1 MDAATHDIQLREAAF
16 SHVDRLATLRGGVLD
31 SMDLAGG
38 FEVGDERIPLINP
51 RRGIFK
57 PRQLAHLLSI
67 KTVFP
72 RKGARVWYDD
82 QREAHQQ
89 IYAGDDVV
97 DYQFMG
103 TDTTAADNRWLR
115 DAMERQIP
123 VIYFLGTS
131 PGRYQPIIPT
141 FIVGWHPERLRVQLA
156 FGAIVGASAQ
166 ALPPDAPERRY
177 ALREVQARLHQTSFR
192 DAVLAAY
199 RGRCAISHI
208 PEPRLLDA
216 AHIVVDADEQFGQPI
231 IPNGLPL
238 TKLHHA
244 AFDAHL
250 IGIDP
255 DYRIQVSDRLLD
267 LHDGPFKNSGSKGS
281 PERSSTGRDALRIV
295 PIETGWRFGSSNSRK
310 PHRSRPRRG
319 G

>member
-31 SMDLAGG
+31 STDLAGG

-177 ALREVQARLHQTSFR
+177 ALREVKARLHQTSFR

-255 DYRIQVSDRLLD
+255 DYRIHLSDRLLEI
-267 LHDGPFKNSGSKGS
+267 HDGPFLELGLKGIA
-281 PERSSTGRDALRIV
+281 GQVIQL
-295 PIETGWRFGSSNSRK
+295 
-310 PHRSRPRRG
+310 PRRSLDRPDRDRLVIRFEEFKEAA
-319 G
+319 

>member
-177 ALREVQARLHQTSFR
+177 ALREVKARLHQTSFR

-255 DYRIQVSDRLLD
+255 DYRIHLSDRLLEI
-267 LHDGPFKNSGSKGS
+267 HDGPFLELGLKGIA
-281 PERSSTGRDALRIV
+281 GQVIQL
-295 PIETGWRFGSSNSRK
+295 
-310 PHRSRPRRG
+310 PRRSLDRPDRDRLAIRFEEFKKAA
-319 G
+319 

>member
-31 SMDLAGG
+31 STDLAGG

-177 ALREVQARLHQTSFR
+177 ALREVKARLHQTSFR

-255 DYRIQVSDRLLD
+255 DYRIHLSDRLLEI
-267 LHDGPFKNSGSKGS
+267 HDGPFLELGLKGIA
-281 PERSSTGRDALRIV
+281 GQVIQL
-295 PIETGWRFGSSNSRK
+295 
-310 PHRSRPRRG
+310 PRRSLDRPDRDRLAIRFEEFKKAA
-319 G
+319 